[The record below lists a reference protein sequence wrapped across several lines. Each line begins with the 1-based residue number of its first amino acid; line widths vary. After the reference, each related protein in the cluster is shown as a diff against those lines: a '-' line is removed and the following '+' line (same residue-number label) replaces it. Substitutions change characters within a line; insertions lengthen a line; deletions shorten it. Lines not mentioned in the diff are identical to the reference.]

1 MPQAG
6 DMPMRSLAL
15 VAAFVLWSPAGVCAP
30 PSPIAR
36 AAQGDVQ
43 CYDPD
48 TAHKTCQS
56 IAIYKVLA
64 DGKIENTAI
73 VLVGL
78 TPVVVMRTATLV
90 AIKGDQICGPLKADD
105 IEKATFTI
113 GGAPANPGQTSIL
126 RSQMKDSMADLLNS
140 TICTTYVP
148 KGEILIAKETVDGVS
163 QPKLDQPVIWVTQAE
178 AYKVAP

>member
-1 MPQAG
+1 
-6 DMPMRSLAL
+6 MRSLAL
-15 VAAFVLWSPAGVCAP
+15 VAALAVWSPAGVCAP

-48 TAHKTCQS
+48 TARKTCQS
-56 IAIYKVLA
+56 IAAYKVLA

-78 TPVVVMRTATLV
+78 TPVVVMQTSTLV
-90 AIKGDQICGPLKADD
+90 AIKGDQICGPLKAED
-105 IEKATFTI
+105 IDKATFTI
-113 GGAPANPGQTSIL
+113 GGAPANAGQVVIL
-126 RSQMKDSMADLLNS
+126 RNQMKDSMADLLNA

-148 KGEILIAKETVDGVS
+148 QGEILIARETVDGVS